1 MIRSRDMESFNGKI
15 LYLMEL
21 YIGLMDESMK
31 DSGKMVNSMVKVF
44 TLILKGEEKR
54 ASGMKE
60 RELDGL
66 IKLKLLNDLINFK
79 D

>member
-1 MIRSRDMESFNGKI
+1 MESFNGKI
-15 LYLMEL
+15 QYLMEL